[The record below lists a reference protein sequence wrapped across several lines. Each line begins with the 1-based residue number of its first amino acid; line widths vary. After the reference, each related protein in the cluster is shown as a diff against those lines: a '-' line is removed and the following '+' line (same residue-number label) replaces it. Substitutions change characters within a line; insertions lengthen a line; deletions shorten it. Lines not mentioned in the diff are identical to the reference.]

1 MEYIVTEIIKTI
13 KDSENAIEREMKL
26 LHLFLQ
32 LFTQALTLAFEIIDA
47 ELAEQ
52 YKKEGYRVERR
63 DARTIQGLFGT
74 VTYRR
79 RRMKKDGPRAKGF
92 YPLDRQLG
100 FVKYQRFTALFMKRV
115 AEVASGSV
123 YRTTADVINRLT
135 LTPSAIRR

>member
-92 YPLDRQLG
+92 YPLDRQWDL
-100 FVKYQRFTALFMKRV
+100 
-115 AEVASGSV
+115 
-123 YRTTADVINRLT
+123 
-135 LTPSAIRR
+135 